1 MKIRMKIMDIV
12 LALFGA
18 APVTV
23 IVLYPFYVK
32 KYHKHRYKGMVKRM
46 GDTYGTPAKA
56 IRIPIGAFIGF
67 LIATML

>member
-1 MKIRMKIMDIV
+1 MDIG

-23 IVLYPFYVK
+23 IVLYPFYIK

-46 GDTYGTPAKA
+46 GDTYRTPARA
-56 IRIPIGAFIGF
+56 LLYPIGAFIGL

>member
-1 MKIRMKIMDIV
+1 MDIG
-12 LALFGA
+12 LALLSA
-18 APVTV
+18 APLVF
-23 IVLYPFYVK
+23 IMLYPFYIK

-56 IRIPIGAFIGF
+56 LRIPIAYFVGC